1 MPSVGGLITLLLCPR
16 KKKKNSVETSELFTL
31 HVHARFELS
40 KVFVPYIL
48 KYANIFRYTIAYSH

>member
-16 KKKKNSVETSELFTL
+16 KKKQRGDVRTFYFAS
-31 HVHARFELS
+31 FELS